1 MLLHKLSLAKLRR
14 SLRASHSFFTAPF
27 RRVISIHRTHSSAKS
42 AAWVYAQVL
51 FGICA
56 ILIALFEISSVYLL
70 RHSSITYKRIS
81 QQYSEAIKI
90 RPGGAGEPPSVLM
103 VGNSLLLHG
112 VEVDRLRALTS
123 SQMHVY
129 PVFLEATGYYDW
141 LYALRRMFRH
151 GARPQVVIVGVGV
164 NFLLANRLRED
175 YAPMLFLDARDN
187 LAVASDLHFDHTA
200 TSNLMFA
207 HWSTFWDTRAVI
219 RTQILRDIFPHIE
232 DLFTL
237 INPSP
242 RIPVGPE
249 LERVA
254 IPRLRN
260 LRELCEAYGAKL
272 IFLVPPTLSST
283 SAMGPLDYAA
293 EVAGVDISVPIDPAA
308 LSEKFY
314 QPDGMHLNSQGAE
327 LFTAALARDLP
338 ERIMVHPTV
347 ASRFEMPAD
356 RIRPAGDSVTPSTRN
371 EGP

>member
-1 MLLHKLSLAKLRR
+1 MHM
-14 SLRASHSFFTAPF
+14 
-27 RRVISIHRTHSSAKS
+27 THSSSKS
-42 AAWVYAQVL
+42 AAWVYAKIL

-56 ILIALFEISSVYLL
+56 ILIVLFEILSIYLL

-81 QQYSEAIKI
+81 QQYSEAIKV
-90 RPGGAGEPPSVLM
+90 RPGGPGEPPSVLM

-123 SQMHVY
+123 NQMHVY

-164 NFLLANRLRED
+164 NYFLADRLRQD
-175 YAPMLFLDARDN
+175 YAPMMFLDARDD
-187 LAVASDLHFDHTA
+187 LAVASDLHFDRTA

-207 HWSTFWDTRAVI
+207 HWSTFWDTRAVL
-219 RTQILRDIFPHIE
+219 RNQILRDIFPHIE

-237 INPSP
+237 INPRP
-242 RIPVGPE
+242 PIPNGPE

-254 IPRLRN
+254 IPRLQN
-260 LRELCEAYGAKL
+260 LRELCEAYGARL

-283 SAMGPLDYAA
+283 GAMGPLDYAA

-314 QPDGMHLNSQGAE
+314 EPDGMHLNPQGAE

-338 ERIMVHPTV
+338 EKVMAHNAL
-347 ASRFEMPAD
+347 ASRIEMHAD
-356 RIRPAGDSVTPSTRN
+356 RVRPAGNSAGLSTRK
-371 EGP
+371 

>member
-1 MLLHKLSLAKLRR
+1 
-14 SLRASHSFFTAPF
+14 
-27 RRVISIHRTHSSAKS
+27 V
-42 AAWVYAQVL
+42 
-51 FGICA
+51 ICA
-56 ILIALFEISSVYLL
+56 ILIVLFEISSIYLL
-70 RHSSITYKRIS
+70 KHSSITYKRIS
-81 QQYSEAIKI
+81 RQYREAIKI
-90 RPGGAGEPPSVLM
+90 RPAGPGEPPSVLM

-112 VEVDRLRALTS
+112 VKVDRLQALTS
-123 SQMHVY
+123 TQMHVY

-164 NFLLANRLRED
+164 NYFLADGFRED
-175 YAPMLFLDARDN
+175 YAPMLFLDTRDN

-200 TSNLMFA
+200 TSNLIFA

-219 RTQILRDIFPHIE
+219 RNDILHHIVPHIE

-237 INPSP
+237 INPRP
-242 RIPVGPE
+242 PIPDGPE

-254 IPRLRN
+254 IPRLQN

-283 SAMGPLDYAA
+283 SAIGPMDYAA

-338 ERIMVHPTV
+338 EKILVHNTL
-347 ASRFEMPAD
+347 ASRFEAPPD
-356 RIRPAGDSVTPSTRN
+356 NVRPASDSVSPALRMKNREHRN
-371 EGP
+371 P